1 MSKTE
6 LFAKL
11 IPLVDADPFALL
23 GVSVS
28 ADEKEIAK
36 RYRQI
41 AKQLHPD
48 AIAQSATADTDQALA
63 AEAIARII
71 NPSYQKLKHAKGRQE
86 ALINLRLRMRQLA
99 RTEELTPTF
108 ESTQQLAQ
116 IDGGSVDIF
125 YEQALIQLARDQFQ
139 RLSSSP
145 EQSLEID
152 QLNLIF
158 LQRQIDGPI
167 TCPKRTGLVSTPVA
181 AKPIATNATLS
192 KAAAVAEATPVNSP
206 IDYAEKH
213 ISRAKTYLSQQNYTA
228 AVQELREALK
238 ITPCSA
244 EIHSLIGQA
253 YYKQNLLGM
262 ARTHFR
268 QALKLYPT
276 HRVAQKYGQILGVS
290 GTTPKTTPKKP
301 WLGRLLHR

>member
-11 IPLVDADPFALL
+11 IPLVDTDPFALL

-28 ADEKEIAK
+28 ADEKKIAN

-48 AIAQSATADTDQALA
+48 VIAQSATADMDQALA
-63 AEAIARII
+63 AEAIARIV

-86 ALINLRLRMRQLA
+86 ALINLRLRMRRLA

-108 ESTQQLAQ
+108 ESAQQLAQ
-116 IDGGSVDIF
+116 LDGGAVDIF
-125 YEQALIQLARDQFQ
+125 YEQALAQLAQDQFQ
-139 RLSSSP
+139 HLSSSHT
-145 EQSLEID
+145 QFLEMD

-158 LQRQIDGPI
+158 LQRQVGGLI
-167 TCPKRTGLVSTPVA
+167 TRPKRTGLMTMPVTA
-181 AKPIATNATLS
+181 NPTS
-192 KAAAVAEATPVNSP
+192 AEATISAVATAEPAP

-213 ISRAKTYLSQQNYTA
+213 LIRAKTYLTQQNYTA

-238 ITPCSA
+238 ITPASA
-244 EIHSLIGQA
+244 EAHSLIGQA
-253 YYKQNLLGM
+253 YYKQRLLGM
-262 ARTHFR
+262 AKTHFR
-268 QALKLYPT
+268 QALKLNPT
-276 HRVAQKYGQILGVS
+276 HRVAQKYGQLLGIADMPPE
-290 GTTPKTTPKKP
+290 TAPKKP